1 MNLGA
6 LDERYRE
13 LYSGSAH
20 SELGFSVKAAGN
32 AVVMGMTQAGEWLP
46 GHMYL
51 LLADSGELYRTDGGE
66 RMAEIFESLERQAGL
81 SGDSQGESPERMV
94 LVSETGLLQ
103 HLAIEIT
110 GRGGTVLCP
119 LFFQ

>member
-32 AVVMGMTQAGEWLP
+32 AVVMGMTQAENGCRAICICCL
-46 GHMYL
+46 
-51 LLADSGELYRTDGGE
+51 RTAGSCTALTTGSAW
-66 RMAEIFESLERQAGL
+66 RRSLNPWNARRGL

-103 HLAIEIT
+103 DLAIEIT